1 MMTKIKKLGVIVSVD
16 GTIAS
21 VGMYNMS
28 NDPNIIWYGDL
39 LTGPK
44 VGAYLTIRQNDARII
59 ASVITEKVIDQQNT
73 IRSVEFDN
81 RYSKNSINRVIQLRT
96 QGVITNGKFAIT
108 SSYVPMIGNE
118 VTLTTQKELETI
130 YGINHDEN
138 FNEDTVEIGKSM
150 LEKQPIRL
158 PINTFFASHIGIFG
172 NTGSGKSNTLHKLYL
187 ELFKSKYKTGILSK
201 SQFLIIDFNGEYTQ
215 KDAFGLSK
223 KDKRVFNINTRKPQ
237 DKITVTRD
245 YLFDPDILS
254 VLFDAKPATQV
265 PFLRNALRIFNENV
279 QSGESFADLEIGLMK
294 SILSGMKQVASDAKD
309 NWIQAGKNLDIES
322 SLFVNLENLTPNKYH
337 NALCISDQVCISAG
351 GVPSNNFM
359 ESSGLNQIKVE
370 LIKKFNAAT
379 NIKQLEFFLEFQKVY
394 VSAWKSTNLDFINP
408 LFNRIKSAFN
418 SLEKVIEIKDDL
430 DGAYKSVNVFNLV
443 NANQEIT
450 RLIPMLISKMFYDQ
464 QKSTIA
470 DSEVTQ
476 TKHLIIDEAHNI
488 LNAEHR
494 NVGDSWQDYR
504 LSIFEEIIKEGR
516 KFGFFLTLCSQRP
529 ADISAT
535 ILSQVHNYLIHR
547 LVNDKDLK
555 MLENT
560 MPTLDRSSLQMIP
573 SLGKG
578 EAVVT
583 GNAIQVP
590 VFIKVDPTIIRP
602 KSDDVVL
609 TNMWA
614 KNI

>member
-1 MMTKIKKLGVIVSVD
+1 MIKTKKLGVIVAVD
-16 GTIAS
+16 GTIS
-21 VGMYNMS
+21 TVGMYNMS
-28 NDPNIIWYGDL
+28 NDPDLIWNGDIL
-39 LTGPK
+39 IGPK
-44 VGAYLTIRQNDARII
+44 VGAYLTIRQNDAQII

-73 IRSVEFDN
+73 IKSKEFDN
-81 RYSKNSINRVIQLRT
+81 RYSKNSINRVIQLKT
-96 QGVITNGKFAIT
+96 QGVITNGKFEIT
-108 SSYVPMIGNE
+108 SSCVPMIGNE
-118 VTLTTQKELETI
+118 VTLTTQKELEMI
-130 YGINHDEN
+130 YGVSEDDICNEN
-138 FNEDTVEIGKSM
+138 TIEIGKSV

-158 PINTFFASHIGIFG
+158 PINNFFASHIGIFG
-172 NTGSGKSNTLHKLYL
+172 NTESGKSNTLHKLYL
-187 ELFKSKYKTGILSK
+187 ELVKSKYKTGILNK

-322 SLFVNLENLTPNKYH
+322 SLFVTLENLTPNKYY
-337 NALCISDQVCISAG
+337 NALFISDQVYISAG

-359 ESSGLNQIKVE
+359 EKSGLNKIKAE
-370 LIKKFNAAT
+370 LIEKFNAAT

-430 DGAYKSVNVFNLV
+430 DGVYKSVNVFNLV

-560 MPTLDRSSLQMIP
+560 MPTLDRRSLQMIP

-609 TNMWA
+609 TDIWTK
-614 KNI
+614 KN